1 MTAHSAKQNAEQLLH
16 LSDEVSRIAG
26 TLARLSTGRASPL
39 LGTGSSGEAEPPE
52 VSAET
57 MRSVIHARRLRS
69 QYFPED
75 LFADPAWDIMLNL
88 LAAEISQYR
97 VSISN
102 ACIASAV
109 PATTAL
115 RWLKLLERRG
125 LIMRRSDA
133 HDGRR
138 VFVELTP
145 EASVA
150 LRRYFADA
158 GSAGSV

>member
-1 MTAHSAKQNAEQLLH
+1 MTAHSAKQKAEQLLH

-26 TLARLSTGRASPL
+26 TLARLSTDQASPL
-39 LGTGSSGEAEPPE
+39 LGTESSGEAKRPE
-52 VSAET
+52 VSAERV
-57 MRSVIHARRLRS
+57 RSVIHARRLRS

-88 LAAEISQYR
+88 LGAEISEYR
-97 VSISN
+97 VPISN
-102 ACIASAV
+102 ACMASAV

-125 LIMRRSDA
+125 MIVRHSDP

-145 EASVA
+145 ETSVA
-150 LRRYFADA
+150 LRHYFADP
-158 GSAGSV
+158 GSAGSI